1 MNAKNEGQ
9 AEVDLTPDMQQIL
22 REIEKEDVPQ
32 RLLELARRLQDA
44 MKARELAV
52 DQEGGVGHRK

>member
-52 DQEGGVGHRK
+52 DQEGGDGHRK